1 MCSLNQVNCWKLL
14 NNKTIS
20 RKVKNKSSE
29 AIHLTFINLNDNIV
43 QSSSRVDVNTK
54 IIYLC
59 LCTDITLF
67 SFIQVSGIKNK
78 MRFNSFSA
86 PKATKTSETVNLKNL
101 DSEFLHWFSGFA
113 DAESNFL
120 ITLDRSYIKLRFRI
134 NLHKD
139 DIKVLE
145 TIKSRLNIGR
155 IVSDTDTSCSY
166 IIEDSLGIE
175 LLCNIFKNFPLHT
188 SKKLDFED
196 FYQAVLVKDKKK
208 IYLNPR
214 GGLNP
219 RKPACGGLCRIR

>member
-78 MRFNSFSA
+78 MRFNSFSVSLSMREIA
-86 PKATKTSETVNLKNL
+86 KGDKNIRN
-101 DSEFLHWFSGFA
+101 S
-113 DAESNFL
+113 
-120 ITLDRSYIKLRFRI
+120 K
-134 NLHKD
+134 
-139 DIKVLE
+139 
-145 TIKSRLNIGR
+145 
-155 IVSDTDTSCSY
+155 
-166 IIEDSLGIE
+166 
-175 LLCNIFKNFPLHT
+175 FKKFN
-188 SKKLDFED
+188 
-196 FYQAVLVKDKKK
+196 A
-208 IYLNPR
+208 
-214 GGLNP
+214 
-219 RKPACGGLCRIR
+219 